1 MLFFM
6 DREDEYFVLGL
17 VCPVTKC
24 RQLSNTKETNK
35 ALSALLSYIRTQ
47 EFLRTREKLE
57 PQANASRTSGVFI
70 KIRKCLYNS
79 TMHEEQ
85 VL

>member
-1 MLFFM
+1 MLATSENTITECIVELYKYAGILKNT
-6 DREDEYFVLGL
+6 RE
-17 VCPVTKC
+17 
-24 RQLSNTKETNK
+24 
-35 ALSALLSYIRTQ
+35 AL
-47 EFLRTREKLE
+47 EKLE

>member
-24 RQLSNTKETNK
+24 RHLSNTKETNK
-35 ALSALLSYIRTQ
+35 VLSALLSYISTQ
-47 EFLRTREKLE
+47 EFLRTREK
-57 PQANASRTSGVFI
+57 R
-70 KIRKCLYNS
+70 
-79 TMHEEQ
+79 
-85 VL
+85 